1 MHVLGK
7 DQVLRRNFK
16 FLTMLGFAST
26 VMASWELLLPLF
38 SFALTDGG
46 TAVLFWGFIVLTFVM
61 LLVYASIAEMASMS
75 PTSGGQYHWVA
86 KYSPPKFRKFLSYMI
101 GWLCAIG
108 WQVYL
113 AGVCYIVATIIQGLI
128 ALNNEDYVWHSWH
141 GTLLTIAVISFAI
154 FFNTIL
160 AVHMPLLEGSVLI
173 LHLVGFFAIIIPL

>member
-1 MHVLGK
+1 MTSKSEIVNVLADEQGGDAHELTEQDEQTQEVIESVPLKYRGTRADKRDMHVLGK

-16 FLTMLGFAST
+16 FLTILGFAST
-26 VMASWELLLPLF
+26 VIASWELLLPLF

-46 TAVLFWGFIVLTFVM
+46 TAILFWGFIVLTFVM

-86 KYSPPKFRKFLSYMI
+86 EYSPPRFRKFLSYMI
-101 GWLCAIG
+101 GWL
-108 WQVYL
+108 
-113 AGVCYIVATIIQGLI
+113 
-128 ALNNEDYVWHSWH
+128 
-141 GTLLTIAVISFAI
+141 
-154 FFNTIL
+154 L